1 MEALYNKVTTPR
13 QEVREGDPSTLTNCH
28 RTRAGGRRQGRES
41 TIRIFFGRRPLTRP
55 PADGYPLPRERENTR
70 FPLKEKWR
78 VVSVKWRDP
87 RQEHWRSGSNSSRAV
102 SSNRLGCLFRCDMAV
117 PTPRSRWRAYALR
130 ETGCEERPSGSTA
143 RPSPGL
149 LPRPPS
155 PPEQPAR
162 GNQKQIPRCARN
174 DSVKI
179 LARYEEPRG

>member
-13 QEVREGDPSTLTNCH
+13 PEVREGDPSTLTNCH

-41 TIRIFFGRRPLTRP
+41 TIRISFRRRPLTRP

-130 ETGCEERPSGSTA
+130 ETGCEKRPSGSTA
-143 RPSPGL
+143 PLTRPRTSATLSP
-149 LPRPPS
+149 R
-155 PPEQPAR
+155 R
-162 GNQKQIPRCARN
+162 GQAQKIWATLSLVRLERLGN
-174 DSVKI
+174 
-179 LARYEEPRG
+179 